1 MKYVFHR
8 NNQNL
13 SDWPDITRQ
22 MQATLSDTINGVY
35 SEDELRSFITQAIHD
50 ARSTGSGI
58 FWGFDDPQTMP
69 GDARCDFF
77 YRPTYIMTLTL
88 VNAVLQF
95 PRLLNL
101 PECGETLHEA
111 LVGCTGRGLAG
122 HGYDSQAELFY
133 NLKLFLH
140 GNILAFISAYP
151 DLSREFSMML
161 NEILSDVKNA
171 YKRGEHVGDW
181 NQDFKADQ
189 EEILS
194 MWSDAVSVISST
206 GSCGSSDG
214 RGLYFAYGSNMDE
227 TQMTSRC
234 PHAEL
239 VGVIT
244 VPDWRFALDSSGAAT
259 ILPDEVSSV
268 EGLLWSVTPEDIRS
282 LDRYEGIKSGCY
294 RKEKLPVDV
303 CGSRQTALVYLS
315 NREPLQRDHREGYM
329 PRVVQAAIDHGLSR
343 EYVRTLVGFLSD
355 AERM

>member
-8 NNQNL
+8 NSQNL
-13 SDWPDITRQ
+13 SDWSDITRQ

-35 SEDELRSFITQAIHD
+35 SEEELHGFFTRAIHD
-50 ARSTGSGI
+50 ARPTGGGL

-88 VNAVLQF
+88 VNAVLQY
-95 PRLLNL
+95 PQLLNL
-101 PECGETLHEA
+101 PQCGVTLHGA

-133 NLKLFLH
+133 NLKLFLN

-151 DLSREFSMML
+151 DLSKEFSMML
-161 NEILSDVKNA
+161 NEILGDVKNA

-194 MWSDAVSVISST
+194 MWPDAVSETPSVEY
-206 GSCGSSDG
+206 SDD
-214 RGLYFAYGSNMDE
+214 RFLYFAYGSNMDE
-227 TQMTSRC
+227 AWMTDRC

-239 VGVIT
+239 VDVIA
-244 VPDWRFALDSSGAAT
+244 VPGWRFALDSSGAAT
-259 ILPDEVSSV
+259 ILPDEASSV

-282 LDRYEGIKSGCY
+282 LDRHEGIKSGCY
-294 RKEKLPVDV
+294 RKETLPMDI
-303 CGSRQTALVYLS
+303 CGRKQMALVYLS
-315 NREPLQRDHREGYM
+315 NREPIQRDRRKDYM
-329 PRVVQAAIDHGLSR
+329 PRVVQAATVHGLSR
-343 EYVRTLVGFLSD
+343 EYIRMLEGFLSD
-355 AERM
+355 AERA